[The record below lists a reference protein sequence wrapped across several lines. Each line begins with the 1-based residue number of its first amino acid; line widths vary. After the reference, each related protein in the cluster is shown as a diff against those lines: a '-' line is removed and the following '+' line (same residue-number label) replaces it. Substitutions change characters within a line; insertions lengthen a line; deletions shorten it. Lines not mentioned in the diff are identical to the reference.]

1 VARFE
6 EVLKKLV
13 EDAVYRDEVARD
25 PDRLTKDFQQQAAN
39 DMLVLMQVW
48 LASGHPDAS
57 ASIINLCH
65 CCCCCR
71 VN

>member
-48 LASGHPDAS
+48 LASGHPDAA
-57 ASIINLCH
+57 ASLIDMCH
-65 CCCCCR
+65 CCCC
-71 VN
+71 V